1 MISGKMVIDRMI
13 FEGLLEED
21 LDIMIDKAL
30 EILKERYDVISDYS
44 GSQEMTHKDIM
55 LIKK

>member
-1 MISGKMVIDRMI
+1 MVIDRMI